1 VVTCY
6 KTTLRVTKELSMKG
20 ILCSQQAHG
29 LRYPAIFLAFAE
41 ELARYITVGYET
53 LILDIP
59 PNEEELHHI
68 GVVFDLASKAAG
80 VRLASKGAAQGAG
93 KEQFL

>member
-1 VVTCY
+1 MGDGAETEDNPYWLIPFKNY
-6 KTTLRVTKELSMKG
+6 KTFCPYLVGSYDRV
-20 ILCSQQAHG
+20 
-29 LRYPAIFLAFAE
+29 AE
-41 ELARYITVGYET
+41 ELARYIAVGYDT
-53 LILDIP
+53 FILDIP

-93 KEQFL
+93 DALK